1 MTGPAERLAALGLT
15 LPPVPAP
22 VAAYV
27 PAVLAGGFVYT
38 SGQLPTVDGRLPAV
52 GKVGGEVNGPDAAGL
67 ARTCALNAIAAA
79 AAAAGGLDAIRRIV
93 KVTGFVASAPGFSG
107 QPQVVNGASELLIEV
122 FGEDGRHAR
131 SAVGVAELPLNAPVE
146 VELIAQIRS

>member
-1 MTGPAERLAALGLT
+1 VTGPAERLAALGLT
-15 LPPVPAP
+15 LPPVAAP

-27 PAVLAGGFVYT
+27 PAVLAGGFVY
-38 SGQLPTVDGRLPAV
+38 
-52 GKVGGEVNGPDAAGL
+52 
-67 ARTCALNAIAAA
+67 
-79 AAAAGGLDAIRRIV
+79 
-93 KVTGFVASAPGFSG
+93 TGFVASAPGFSG

-146 VELIAQIRS
+146 VELIVQIRS